1 MVASALLFASMGASI
16 KIASRSL
23 PNTMVVFFRNAVGLA
38 VLSPWLVP
46 LGLRGLVTADLR
58 GHLVRGLAGLASM
71 YCYFHAI
78 SRLRLAD
85 AVLLNHCLPLF
96 IPLVEKAWLGEP
108 APRRLWRPL
117 GLGFLGLVLILRP
130 GSGLFQ
136 PAAFVGLLAA
146 AFAALAQ
153 VGIRR
158 LTRTEPVTRIVF
170 YFGAI
175 ATAASALPL
184 ALPGSWKAPEPSL
197 WGVLLA
203 IGVFATAGQL
213 FLTRAYGHAPAA
225 RVGPFIYTGVVF
237 AGGLDWALWGVL
249 PDAAFVAG
257 AALVC
262 LAAILVLRM
271 RPEAEVRPGSET

>member
-1 MVASALLFASMGASI
+1 
-16 KIASRSL
+16 
-23 PNTMVVFFRNAVGLA
+23 
-38 VLSPWLVP
+38 
-46 LGLRGLVTADLR
+46 
-58 GHLVRGLAGLASM
+58 
-71 YCYFHAI
+71 
-78 SRLRLAD
+78 
-85 AVLLNHCLPLF
+85 
-96 IPLVEKAWLGEP
+96 VERVWLGEP

-117 GLGFLGLVLILRP
+117 GIGFIGLVLILRP

-153 VGIRR
+153 VGIRN

-184 ALPGSWKAPEPSL
+184 PWSWTTPEPAL

-203 IGVFATAGQL
+203 TGVFATAGQL

-237 AGGLDWALWGVL
+237 AGLLDWTLWGVL
-249 PDAAFVAG
+249 PDGPFLAG

-271 RPEAEVRPGSET
+271 RAEDEVRPGAET